1 MPIKPLVVQKISD
14 HGTENPI
21 VARLSL
27 QTQGLLQWC
36 GLSPEKKEEVFGIY
50 CTRLQRRLLKC
61 SDIVV
66 RLKKSRDQ
74 SISNVASV
82 VEQGAHSAPF
92 VISLQDELETF
103 LFEAK
108 LFLRDTLN
116 VINVFFGTT
125 FNEASAFI
133 PIRGKKDSKS
143 RLVSWGART
152 LGSEHPFVKMLSTE
166 EYWISDIINSRNA
179 VEHPGG
185 HSGTLM
191 IENFKITPVGLTP
204 PTWTRVGNE
213 PCPSTFVFHDLD
225 VFQHNMLTFAEDI
238 LLCGIK
244 NHPIVPHLPVVFFEI
259 PKRNATRSAPFAFVG
274 QSILPSRHPMAN
286 VLNCAADASRSLKD
300 KTHRYQDA

>member
-1 MPIKPLVVQKISD
+1 MMPIKPFVIQKISD

-27 QTQGLLQWC
+27 QTQDLLQWC

-50 CTRLQRRLLKC
+50 FTQLQRRLLKC
-61 SDIVV
+61 SDVV
-66 RLKKSRDQ
+66 ARLKKSRDQ

-92 VISLQDELETF
+92 VINLHDELETF

-125 FNEASAFI
+125 FNEASVFF

-143 RLVSWGART
+143 KLVSWGERT
-152 LGSEHPFVKMLSTE
+152 LGSDHPFVNMLSTE
-166 EYWISDIINSRNA
+166 EYWISDIIYSRNA

-185 HSGTLM
+185 HSGTLVV
-191 IENFKITPVGLTP
+191 ENFKITPVGLAP
-204 PTWTRVGNE
+204 PTWKRVGNE
-213 PCPSTFVFHDLD
+213 PRPSTFVFHDLD
-225 VFQHNMLTFAEDI
+225 VVQHNMLTFAEDI
-238 LLCGIK
+238 LLFGIE
-244 NHPIVPHLPVVFFEI
+244 NHPIAPQLPVVFYEI
-259 PKRNATRSAPFAFVG
+259 PEKERDPKCPIRFCGSVK
-274 QSILPSRHPMAN
+274 LPSPPS
-286 VLNCAADASRSLKD
+286 DA
-300 KTHRYQDA
+300 

>member
-1 MPIKPLVVQKISD
+1 MPIKPFIVPKISA
-14 HGTENPI
+14 HGAGNPI

-27 QTQGLLQWC
+27 QTHDLLQWC
-36 GLSPEKKEEVFGIY
+36 GLSPEKKEEMFGIY
-50 CTRLQRRLLKC
+50 FTQLQRRLLKC
-61 SDIVV
+61 SDAVV

-74 SISNVASV
+74 SISNVANV

-92 VISLQDELETF
+92 VINLQDELETF

-116 VINVFFGTT
+116 VINVFFATT
-125 FNEASAFI
+125 FNEARVFI
-133 PIRGKKDSKS
+133 PIQGKKDSKS
-143 RLVSWGART
+143 ELVSWGERT

-204 PTWTRVGNE
+204 PTWTRVGNA
-213 PCPSTFVFHDLD
+213 PRPSTFVFHDLD
-225 VFQHNMLTFAEDI
+225 VFQHNMLTLAEDL
-238 LLCGIK
+238 LLCGIE
-244 NHPIVPHLPVVFFEI
+244 NHPIAPHLPVVFFEI
-259 PKRNATRSAPFAFVG
+259 PEKERDPKCPVRFRSSVNLPFP
-274 QSILPSRHPMAN
+274 PSDGK
-286 VLNCAADASRSLKD
+286 CA
-300 KTHRYQDA
+300 